1 MNSQSLIG
9 AWERVQKNDSG
20 ILEKQIVIF
29 TTQGYQSISIFNAK
43 TGEFI
48 YTNGGTWDL
57 NGENLTEKVE
67 FDTANPERVG
77 TKRHLK

>member
-1 MNSQSLIG
+1 MKKIYLIILILFSVSINSQDLIG
-9 AWERVQKNDSG
+9 AWERVQENDSG

-48 YTNGGTWDL
+48 YTNGGTWEL
-57 NGENLTEKVE
+57 NGENLT
-67 FDTANPERVG
+67 
-77 TKRHLK
+77 